1 MLIAYKNISPIIN
14 RAFIRGIG
22 QANVRHCPSSVLTLS
37 YANRKIPHDRKA
49 TMSLFPTSDSPKVD
63 NFNPKDHPIHPGA
76 YRHVSSVP
84 ISSTRKL
91 VSFAGQVGMTDQSNP
106 NPSLGDQV
114 RIACRNVDICLE
126 SADLTKK
133 GIISVRQDLVKFTS
147 MSDEQ
152 QNARSEAYM
161 QWWENTEGDR
171 NTAPPPPLTL
181 IGVDSLYKETCLFEM
196 EVQCVGKI

>member
-1 MLIAYKNISPIIN
+1 
-14 RAFIRGIG
+14 
-22 QANVRHCPSSVLTLS
+22 
-37 YANRKIPHDRKA
+37 
-49 TMSLFPTSDSPKVD
+49 MSLFPASDRHKVD
-63 NFNPKDHPIHPGA
+63 KYNPKDHPTQPETF
-76 YRHVSSVP
+76 RHASSAP
-84 ISSTRKL
+84 ISSTHKL

-114 RIACRNVDICLE
+114 RIACRNIDICLA
-126 SADLTKK
+126 SAGLTKK
-133 GIISVRQDLVKFTS
+133 DIISVRQYLVKFTS

-161 QWWENTEGDR
+161 QWWESTEGDR